1 MQKFITIFDPKSEWN
16 FVGFIPLATKIGF
29 ILPIATLIG
38 LFALGVNWGLD
49 FKGGTEIQVKFDKA
63 VPPAEVRELLVA
75 EGFKKNNVQQ
85 YGSDDAT
92 ELLLRIERITSMTD
106 DNVATIKGALEAEF
120 DALKQG
126 SSLGKDSLKV
136 EFTAKEGDRIFVSLP
151 DPVVAK
157 PVAKNKDAT
166 AIDAELTTLL
176 MQADGNKP
184 LDDFALDTMSIKG
197 FDRGAVVA
205 GAQRLNLLVTASTAK
220 RVEPKVDGASAKMR
234 AYEKQI
240 ALLTKII
247 DGKGVKLR
255 RTKND
260 EGVIGTDDAI
270 KKTGESYRGVVKYLV
285 MFQGISVDI
294 ERALA
299 KKYGGAEWE
308 KCLGNAKDKPATCP
322 DIRRID
328 FVDAQV
334 AEGLQTDGLMSVLM
348 ALLLILI
355 YVAIRFDLFFAPG
368 AVIALVHDA
377 IGALA
382 IFAFGRLE
390 FDQPS
395 IAALLTVVGY
405 SINNTIV
412 IYDRIRETMPIDT
425 KSPLTQDEVKS
436 YVNKAINDTFSRT
449 VNTSLTTFMAAL
461 ALFIFA
467 GGVVQNFA
475 SVLMVGI
482 VLGAFSST
490 CLAPASY
497 LFFRNTFQNE
507 DGPKD
512 TLGPSTEE
520 KLRGVV

>member
-1 MQKFITIFDPKSEWN
+1 M
-16 FVGFIPLATKIGF
+16 
-29 ILPIATLIG
+29 
-38 LFALGVNWGLD
+38 
-49 FKGGTEIQVKFDKA
+49 
-63 VPPAEVRELLVA
+63 LV
-75 EGFKKNNVQQ
+75 
-85 YGSDDAT
+85 
-92 ELLLRIERITSMTD
+92 
-106 DNVATIKGALEAEF
+106 
-120 DALKQG
+120 
-126 SSLGKDSLKV
+126 
-136 EFTAKEGDRIFVSLP
+136 
-151 DPVVAK
+151 
-157 PVAKNKDAT
+157 
-166 AIDAELTTLL
+166 
-176 MQADGNKP
+176 QADGNKP
-184 LDDFALDTMSIKG
+184 LDDFALDNMSIKG

-205 GAQRLNLLVTASTAK
+205 GAQRLNLLVTASAAK
-220 RVEPKVDGASAKMR
+220 RVEPKADGASAKMR
-234 AYEKQI
+234 AYERQI

-260 EGVIGTDDAI
+260 EGVVGTEDAI
-270 KKTGESYRGVVKYLV
+270 KKTGESYKGVVKYLV

-299 KKYGGAEWE
+299 KKYGGADWE
-308 KCLGNAKDKPATCP
+308 KCLGNAKEKPATCP

-382 IFAFGRLE
+382 LFAFGRLE

-412 IYDRIRETMPIDT
+412 IYDRIRETVPTDT
-425 KSPLTQDEVKS
+425 KRPLSDDDVAS
-436 YVNKAINDTFSRT
+436 YVNRAINDTFSRT
-449 VNTSLTTFMAAL
+449 INTSLTTLCASVAL
-461 ALFIFA
+461 AVFA

-475 SVLMVGI
+475 IVLSVGI
-482 VLGAFSST
+482 ILGALSST
-490 CLAPASY
+490 FLAPATY
-497 LFFRNTFQNE
+497 LWFRKNFQNPEQTKAQGGLSRE
-507 DGPKD
+507 DKA
-512 TLGPSTEE
+512 
-520 KLRGVV
+520 RGVV